1 MNYQG
6 HVDRVQRAM
15 QACLGEQRLSGL
27 YLPSPLQA
35 CQAGL
40 AFPLHWHLGLP
51 ENPVLAL
58 VRVDTQI
65 GVAGLELAL
74 AREHVAHMRGL
85 FAALQPPSSMPREFE
100 ARIRLRTEGLPDR
113 QGLVQRTL
121 VELLEPLLADW
132 EIHFAFAGLLLRP
145 LEEPRNLE
153 VLEVHV
159 LGVEVSDPIADILD
173 LLQEVLSLGLDLYEA
188 LALLI
193 DQVLDHLH
201 HQNHRL
207 V

>member
-1 MNYQG
+1 
-6 HVDRVQRAM
+6 
-15 QACLGEQRLSGL
+15 
-27 YLPSPLQA
+27 
-35 CQAGL
+35 
-40 AFPLHWHLGLP
+40 
-51 ENPVLAL
+51 
-58 VRVDTQI
+58 
-65 GVAGLELAL
+65 
-74 AREHVAHMRGL
+74 MRGL

-100 ARIRLRTEGLPDR
+100 ARIRPPTEGLPDR

-193 DQVLDHLH
+193 D
-201 HQNHRL
+201 
-207 V
+207 